1 MSSIV
6 WDDFPGLDLV
16 ERILEFK
23 KRRNAFIL
31 AHNFQSPEIQFVAD
45 YVGDALSLAMQAAK
59 VEEPVIVVCGPDFM
73 VENAKILAP
82 NKTILY
88 ANELARCPMAAM
100 ITPEELKKLKREHLE
115 ANVVGYINTS
125 AYTKCEMDI
134 CCTSSNAVKVI
145 RSLSAQEIIF
155 VPDQNLGS
163 YVKKFVPEKSL
174 ILWPGFCSVHQRIK
188 KEDILELSRAHPGAK
203 ILVHPECTPEV
214 VELADAVL
222 STDGIRKYGADP
234 QIREF
239 IVATEIEVANTLS
252 DSYPD
257 KMFYPIEKAS
267 CQTQKK
273 IKLGHVLEALEA
285 LGPEVNLSG
294 EVMKLAKLPLER
306 MLEVG
311 RGD

>member
-1 MSSIV
+1 MNMIV
-6 WDDFPGLDLV
+6 WDDSPGLDVV
-16 ERILEFK
+16 ERIMELK

-45 YVGDALSLAMQAAK
+45 YVGDALSLAMEAAK
-59 VEEPVIVVCGPDFM
+59 AEQPVIVVCGPDFM

-82 NKTILY
+82 NKTVLF

-100 ITPEELKKLKREHLE
+100 ITPKELRGLKRVHPD
-115 ANVVGYINTS
+115 AKVVGYINTS
-125 AYTKCEMDI
+125 AYSKCEMDI

-155 VPDQNLGS
+155 VPDQNLGA
-163 YVKKFVPEKSL
+163 YVKTLVPEKSL
-174 ILWPGFCSVHQRIK
+174 ILWAGFCSVHQRIK

-203 ILVHPECTPEV
+203 ILVHPECTPDV
-214 VELADAVL
+214 VALADAVL

-234 QIREF
+234 TIQEF

-294 EVMKLAKLPLER
+294 EVIKLAKLPLER
-306 MLEVG
+306 MLEIG